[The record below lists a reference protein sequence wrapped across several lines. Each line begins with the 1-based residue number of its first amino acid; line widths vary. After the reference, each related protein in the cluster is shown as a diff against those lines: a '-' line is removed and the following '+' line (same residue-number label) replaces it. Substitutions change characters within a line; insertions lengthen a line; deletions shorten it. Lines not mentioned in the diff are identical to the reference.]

1 MQIDRQLILRLQEL
15 ARLELSEE
23 QQVRIQADL
32 GNILNMIEQLQEVDT
47 QGVEPLIY
55 ISEAYNV
62 LRPDEISNQ
71 LERTKAMENAPLT
84 DGTYFKV
91 PKVIQIK

>member
-1 MQIDRQLILRLQEL
+1 MQIDRQLILKLQEL

-23 QQVRIQADL
+23 QQVRIQVDL

-47 QGVEPLIY
+47 QGIEPLIY

-62 LRPDEISNQ
+62 LREDLVENQ
-71 LERTKAMENAPLT
+71 MERSKAMENAPLT

-91 PKVIQIK
+91 PKVISIK